1 MERRLTAILAA
12 DVVGY
17 TALMGADEAGTLR
30 RFTDLRKEFLEPL
43 IETYRG
49 RVVKLM
55 GDGLLVEFASLVDA
69 VTCAVAWQNGVAER
83 EAEADEDKRLQ
94 FRIGINLGDVIVEGE
109 DIHGD
114 GVNIAARLEGMA
126 EPGGICLSGD
136 AYRQGK
142 GKVEA
147 DFEDLGEHDLRNVAE
162 PVQVYRVTATPT
174 GNGFA
179 SPARKPLPVPE
190 KPSVVVLPFAN
201 LSGDPDQE
209 YFADG
214 LTEDVIAQLARFR
227 SLFVIS
233 STSSFACKDQK
244 RKVQNIGR
252 ELGVAYVIQGSVRK
266 AGKRVRI
273 VVELVEAETGR
284 QLWADRYDRDLE
296 DIFEVQDE
304 VAGKV
309 VATLAGQ
316 IEDTGRRRAA
326 GKRIS
331 DLAAYE
337 LVLLGEHSERES
349 TKDSVLQ
356 ARALYQQAIER
367 DPENARAHASMARS
381 YLDELWS
388 DWSADWDAAAA
399 QAFAWAQKAVVL
411 DGLDNRARV
420 NLGVAYYHCKGN
432 FEAAQDQFVKALE
445 LNSNDAD
452 AFCLRG
458 RCYVY
463 AGEGDEAIACT
474 NRSMRLTP
482 FDSNSC
488 HMGQFLAHYTAR
500 RYSEALASL
509 GRMVDPPYPVD
520 AFRAACCAQL
530 GCDAQ
535 ARNAMHAYMATAR
548 EKIALWP
555 GDETKAWQQHWA
567 QSQPFRNPD
576 DFEHL
581 LDGFR
586 KAGMPV

>member
-1 MERRLTAILAA
+1 LERRLAAILAA

-17 TALMGADEAGTLR
+17 TRLMGEDEAGTLR
-30 RFTDLRKEFLEPL
+30 RLTELREQVLEPL
-43 IETYRG
+43 IAEHHG

-55 GDGLLVEFASLVDA
+55 GDGLLVEFASVVGAL
-69 VTCAVAWQNGVAER
+69 TCAVAWQNGVAER
-83 EAEADEDKRLQ
+83 EVETDQDRRLQ

-114 GVNIAARLEGMA
+114 GVNIAARLEGLA

-136 AYRQGK
+136 VFRQAK
-142 GKVEA
+142 GKMEA
-147 DFEDLGEHDLRNVAE
+147 EFEDMGEQVLKNVAE
-162 PVQVYRVTATPT
+162 PVQVYRITATPS
-174 GNGFA
+174 GNGAA

-201 LSGDPDQE
+201 LSGDPDQD

-214 LTEDVIAQLARFR
+214 LTEDVVAQLARFR
-227 SLFVIS
+227 SLFVIG
-233 STSSFACKDQK
+233 STSSFAYKDQTP
-244 RKVQNIGR
+244 KVQDVGR

-266 AGKRVRI
+266 TGKRVRI
-273 VVELVEAETGR
+273 TVELVEAETGR
-284 QLWADRYDRDLE
+284 QLWADRYDRDLA
-296 DIFEVQDE
+296 DIFAVQDE

-326 GKRIS
+326 GKHTS

-337 LVLLGEHSERES
+337 LVLLGEHSEKEI
-349 TKDSVLQ
+349 TKDGVLR
-356 ARALYQQAIER
+356 ARALFQQAIER

-399 QAFAWAQKAVVL
+399 QAFDWAQKAVVL

-420 NLGVAYYHCKGN
+420 NLGVAHYHCKGN
-432 FEAAQDQFVKALE
+432 FEAAQGQFAKALE
-445 LNSNDAD
+445 LNPNDAD

-458 RCYVY
+458 RCHVY

-474 NRSMRLTP
+474 DRSMRLTP
-482 FDSNSC
+482 FDSNDC
-488 HMGQFLAHYTAR
+488 NMGQFLAHYTAR
-500 RYSEALASL
+500 RYAEALVSL
-509 GRMVDPPYPVD
+509 GRIVDPAYPID

-530 GCDAQ
+530 GRDAE
-535 ARNAMHAYMATAR
+535 ARNAMDAYMATAR
-548 EKIALWP
+548 EEIAIWP
-555 GDETKAWQQHWA
+555 GDDPKAWQRHWA
-567 QSQPFRNPD
+567 QSQPFRDPAD
-576 DFEHL
+576 LEHL